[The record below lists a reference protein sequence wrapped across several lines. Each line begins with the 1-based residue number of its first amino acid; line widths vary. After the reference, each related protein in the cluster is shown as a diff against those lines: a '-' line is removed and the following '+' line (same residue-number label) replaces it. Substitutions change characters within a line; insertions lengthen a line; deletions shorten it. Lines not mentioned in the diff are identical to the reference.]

1 MTIIETPRLILR
13 EFEEGDIPALAAIYA
28 DPEGMRSKGGPR
40 PYGYAEHTVREAR
53 QDYQRQG
60 YGCWAAVLKESGSL
74 IGWCGLLDQTVQEM
88 PVVEVAYN
96 LAKPY
101 WGRGLA
107 TEAAQAIKAWGFERL
122 PVERLVSLISLDNS
136 ASQNVARKNGMALE
150 QELFAADGRKLLVF
164 SVSRASFL
172 E

>member
-13 EFEEGDIPALAAIYA
+13 EFAEGDIPALAAIYA
-28 DPEGMRSKGGPR
+28 DPEGMRPKGGPR
-40 PYGYAEHTVREAR
+40 PYGYAEHTVREA
-53 QDYQRQG
+53 QQGYQQQG
-60 YGCWAAVLKESGSL
+60 YGCWAAVLKENGSL
-74 IGWCGLLDQTVQEM
+74 IGWCGLLDQTVQDV

-122 PVERLVSLISLDNS
+122 PVVRLVSLITPDNL
-136 ASQNVARKNGMALE
+136 ASQNVARKNGMVME
-150 QELFAADGRKLLVF
+150 QEVAAGNGKKLLVF
-164 SVSRASFL
+164 SVRRESVPQ
-172 E
+172 